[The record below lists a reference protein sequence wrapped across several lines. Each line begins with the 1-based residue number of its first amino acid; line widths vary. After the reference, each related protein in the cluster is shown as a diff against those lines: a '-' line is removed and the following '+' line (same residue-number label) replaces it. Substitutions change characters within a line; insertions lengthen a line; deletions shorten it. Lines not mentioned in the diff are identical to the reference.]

1 MSAIRMLSAKLFEP
15 TTTVSPL
22 AGVSANGSEPLPED
36 EEQPTSRDDAVT
48 ATVAMTASRRCLGL
62 DQLLFTGE
70 VTISASGLGGFG
82 WYTGVYET
90 CLWRARGMYGRV
102 RGMWRAVASHAGRTE
117 RADRSCGSCYLA
129 IQSSPFEPSQEQ
141 PDHRSASMSGCGS
154 NG

>member
-90 CLWRARGMYGRV
+90 CLWRACGVLVACSWHVRACPWHVARRCVSCRPYGTCGPIV
-102 RGMWRAVASHAGRTE
+102 RFLLPGDPIQPVRTQSRAT
-117 RADRSCGSCYLA
+117 
-129 IQSSPFEPSQEQ
+129 
-141 PDHRSASMSGCGS
+141 
-154 NG
+154 